1 VSRDKHKWKAVVD
14 TVMNL
19 RSMGG
24 GSVDGLSKYQL
35 VNKGSTLWSY

>member
-1 VSRDKHKWKAVVD
+1 VSRDKHKWKAAVD

-24 GSVDGLSKYQL
+24 GCVDGLSKYQL